1 VCVRALALGLNNDLK
16 KEMRCEDLG
25 TKADALQDLCDGMA
39 MRVMEKSKTVTF
51 HEFLQ
56 KKQ

>member
-1 VCVRALALGLNNDLK
+1 VCARACAWIEQSPK

-25 TKADALQDLCDGMA
+25 TKADALQDLCNGMA
-39 MRVMEKSKTVTF
+39 MRAMEKSKTVTF

>member
-1 VCVRALALGLNNDLK
+1 MKALGQ
-16 KEMRCEDLG
+16 RRI
-25 TKADALQDLCDGMA
+25 DALQDLSNGMA
-39 MRVMEKSKTVTF
+39 MRAMEKSKAVTS

>member
-1 VCVRALALGLNNDLK
+1 VCVRALALGLTNDLK
-16 KEMRCEDLG
+16 KEMRCEDFG
-25 TKADALQDLCDGMA
+25 TKADALQDLCNSMA
-39 MRVMEKSKTVTF
+39 MRAMEKSKTVTF